1 MNAAQELLLG
11 RQGADGGWS
20 AGVGGPSATEMTAL
34 AALALRTADPKAI
47 HGRERALKWLR
58 GRQRPDGSW
67 PPGAGIY
74 LSGWMTSLVVIALAD
89 SSADRRRALAGARW
103 LLEQEG
109 RGYSWLTKLFFRL
122 FPGRDVIELD
132 ADLTGWPWFP
142 GTFSWVEPTAWAL
155 IALKSVQA
163 DLPPSPTA
171 ARIREAEQMILDRSC
186 VGGGWN
192 YGNSRVYDEELW
204 PYPDTTALA
213 LIALQDRPDLPEVA
227 AGLSSLEGMLGEN
240 RTVLA
245 SSLGLI
251 CFRAFRRHDAGLHER
266 ILSRLDQSPEWAD
279 TRALALAALA
289 LDTRMAFGFDHA

>member
-1 MNAAQELLLG
+1 
-11 RQGADGGWS
+11 
-20 AGVGGPSATEMTAL
+20 MTAL
-34 AALALRTADPKAI
+34 AALALRNDDPEAI
-47 HGRERALKWLR
+47 HGRERALEWLR

-67 PPGAGIY
+67 PPGPGIS
-74 LSGWMTSLVVIALAD
+74 LSSWMTSLVVIALAD
-89 SSADRRRALAGARW
+89 SSVDRRRALAGARW

-109 RGYSWLTKLFFRL
+109 RGYSWITKLFFRL
-122 FPGRDVIELD
+122 FPGRDVIDLD

-155 IALKSVQA
+155 IALKSLRA
-163 DLPPSPTA
+163 DLPPDPA
-171 ARIREAEQMILDRSC
+171 AGRIREAEEMILDRSC

-213 LIALQDRPDLPEVA
+213 LMALQDRSDLPKVA
-227 AGLSSLEGMLGEN
+227 AGLSSLERMLREN

-245 SSLGLI
+245 SSLGLL
-251 CFRAFRRHDAGLHER
+251 CFRAFGRHEADLQER

-279 TRALALAALA
+279 SRALALAALA
-289 LDTRMAFGFDHA
+289 LDTRMAFGFAHA